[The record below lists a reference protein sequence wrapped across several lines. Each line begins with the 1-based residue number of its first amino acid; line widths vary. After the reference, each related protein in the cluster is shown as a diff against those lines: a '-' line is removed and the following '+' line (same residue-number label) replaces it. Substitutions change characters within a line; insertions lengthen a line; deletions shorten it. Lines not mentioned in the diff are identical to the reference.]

1 MEKFFLGTFSLMI
14 VGGSFYLALID
25 KDIRSVWGQVLTYI
39 VAGATGAATPGGV
52 GKLLEKSKLSG
63 NGGATEKD
71 LTDNT
76 ASNVENTASNS
87 AVQAE
92 TAQLRQ
98 DVNQLANLLRPSAV
112 NFPLQAPAP
121 TEREQGPLEK

>member
-1 MEKFFLGTFSLMI
+1 MI
-14 VGGSFYLALID
+14 VGGSFYLAMID
-25 KDIRSVWGQVLTYI
+25 KDIRSMWGQVLTYI

-52 GKLLEKSKLSG
+52 GKLLEKSKLSS

-71 LTDNT
+71 LTANT

-98 DVNQLANLLRPSAV
+98 DVNQLANLLR
-112 NFPLQAPAP
+112 APAP
-121 TEREQGPLEK
+121 TEREQGPLEE